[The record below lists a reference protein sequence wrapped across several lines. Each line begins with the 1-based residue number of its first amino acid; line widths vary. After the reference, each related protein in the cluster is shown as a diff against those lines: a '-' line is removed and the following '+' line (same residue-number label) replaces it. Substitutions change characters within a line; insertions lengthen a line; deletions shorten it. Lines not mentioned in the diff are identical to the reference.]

1 MKKFKDF
8 QPTAMDSKGVGSEG
22 QEDWLVLPTSRTRDT
37 GPLEESN
44 FAAALE
50 RLGGESDTVQV
61 HRFGH
66 WGPGWFEI
74 IVVHPSRESEAE
86 EIEKS
91 LENYPSLDED
101 DMSRRESEEAWE
113 DWKNWGESEFKDIIK
128 GLVELDEE
136 QEDMLDYHVDLA
148 ALWREVSN
156 HLGWSEQHDGHS
168 TNFNFKEAER
178 YLSDNTEL
186 IFDAIDAAHSSPLY
200 LTEQK
205 KAEDEKLDRWH
216 KATRGHNPG
225 TPIAR
230 WESRG
235 GKHFAELYDNGDG
248 TYSYRS
254 DGAGGYMGAMSP
266 EQAMSEMEKK
276 IKYLAPDALK
286 LGLMRVENPPNAK
299 ERVIFRKYPENGE
312 VIALFPELLAY
323 YDGNVPSYVHV
334 CQHGAADLYYTFLKT
349 HPASEAEYADLK
361 AELEQIGYKLDVID
375 DWPTPHDLKRRGENP
390 PTDKERV
397 RVIFRKF
404 ADNGEVIA
412 LFPDLPFDNSGN
424 ITSYMH
430 VGQHGAASPRLKGTH
445 PASEAEYAD
454 LKAELE
460 QIGYE
465 LDIIDLKRRGEN
477 PLPPNKYPLI
487 EVNGRMFASHRDAY
501 DFAMDRANE
510 SGEEVVIMQKDDS
523 MLPWFMLQKIY
534 PHSAGITGRSPLS
547 EQRYYEEM
555 DKSQSSNPSGENPP
569 TAYIDFANGRFE
581 MWENVDGDRHR
592 LGRSENIGNLA
603 HQIRDYGYKRVVLT
617 AEAADRDV
625 DRDGWCLLG
634 QGSPGGSPGNAYGKA
649 SEYLKS
655 SLHGVDVRPNPER

>member
-1 MKKFKDF
+1 
-8 QPTAMDSKGVGSEG
+8 
-22 QEDWLVLPTSRTRDT
+22 
-37 GPLEESN
+37 
-44 FAAALE
+44 
-50 RLGGESDTVQV
+50 
-61 HRFGH
+61 
-66 WGPGWFEI
+66 
-74 IVVHPSRESEAE
+74 
-86 EIEKS
+86 
-91 LENYPSLDED
+91 
-101 DMSRRESEEAWE
+101 
-113 DWKNWGESEFKDIIK
+113 
-128 GLVELDEE
+128 
-136 QEDMLDYHVDLA
+136 
-148 ALWREVSN
+148 
-156 HLGWSEQHDGHS
+156 
-168 TNFNFKEAER
+168 
-178 YLSDNTEL
+178 
-186 IFDAIDAAHSSPLY
+186 
-200 LTEQK
+200 
-205 KAEDEKLDRWH
+205 
-216 KATRGHNPG
+216 
-225 TPIAR
+225 
-230 WESRG
+230 
-235 GKHFAELYDNGDG
+235 
-248 TYSYRS
+248 
-254 DGAGGYMGAMSP
+254 MGAMSL

-286 LGLMRVENPPNAK
+286 LGLMRVENPP
-299 ERVIFRKYPENGE
+299 
-312 VIALFPELLAY
+312 
-323 YDGNVPSYVHV
+323 
-334 CQHGAADLYYTFLKT
+334 
-349 HPASEAEYADLK
+349 
-361 AELEQIGYKLDVID
+361 
-375 DWPTPHDLKRRGENP
+375 
-390 PTDKERV
+390 TDKERV

-404 ADNGEVIA
+404 ADDGEVIA

-465 LDIIDLKRRGEN
+465 LDIIDDWPTLHDLKRRGEN
-477 PLPPNKYPLI
+477 PLPPNKYPI
-487 EVNGRMFASHRDAY
+487 IKVNGRIFASHRDAY
-501 DFAMDRANE
+501 DFAIDRANE

-523 MLPWFMLQKIY
+523 MLPAFMLQKIY

-555 DKSQSSNPSGENPP
+555 GKSQSSNPSGENPP

-655 SLHGVDVRPNPER
+655 SLHGVDVRPNPERFDPAYRVFGYGRKGRISAGMTVKIAGTNQSGRVVMPSSEPNHWVINMGGKHGTPKVVHEDNLITRGG

>member
-37 GPLEESN
+37 GPIEESN

-50 RLGGESDTVQV
+50 RLGGKSDTVQV

-91 LENYPSLDED
+91 LENYPVLDED
-101 DMSRRESEEAWE
+101 DMSRRETEEAWE

-136 QEDMLDYHVDLA
+136 QDDMLDYHVDLA
-148 ALWREVSN
+148 ALWHEVSN
-156 HLGWSEQHDGHS
+156 HLNWSEQHDGHS
-168 TNFNFKEAER
+168 TNFNFKGAER

-186 IFDAIDAAHSSPLY
+186 IFDAIDAAHSSPKY
-200 LTEQK
+200 LAAQK
-205 KAEDEKLDRWH
+205 KTEDEKLDRWH

-254 DGAGGYMGAMSP
+254 DGASGYMGAMSL

-276 IKYLAPDALK
+276 IKYLAPSALK
-286 LGLMRVENPPNAK
+286 LGLMRVESPPAEDSILRRTNA
-299 ERVIFRKYPENGE
+299 FT
-312 VIALFPELLAY
+312 A
-323 YDGNVPSYVHV
+323 VPSASGVGV
-334 CQHGAADLYYTFLKT
+334 KIIANASGVTPKSKTISMSTWNQIKDVSDQEFDGTVSLELGVGAFR
-349 HPASEAEYADLK
+349 S
-361 AELEQIGYKLDVID
+361 
-375 DWPTPHDLKRRGENP
+375 KRQSSNP
-390 PTDKERV
+390 
-397 RVIFRKF
+397 
-404 ADNGEVIA
+404 
-412 LFPDLPFDNSGN
+412 S
-424 ITSYMH
+424 
-430 VGQHGAASPRLKGTH
+430 
-445 PASEAEYAD
+445 
-454 LKAELE
+454 
-460 QIGYE
+460 
-465 LDIIDLKRRGEN
+465 GEN

-523 MLPWFMLQKIY
+523 MLPWFMLQKVH
-534 PHSAGITGRSPLS
+534 PQPSGG
-547 EQRYYEEM
+547 ERYYEGM
-555 DKSQSSNPSGENPP
+555 GGSPSSNPP
-569 TAYIDFANGRFE
+569 TAYIDFAGGAFV
-581 MWENVDGDRHR
+581 MWENADGDRHL
-592 LGRSENIGNLA
+592 LGRSESIGDLA
-603 HQIRDYGYKRVVLT
+603 RQIRDYGYKRVVLT

-625 DRDGWCLLG
+625 DRHGWRLLG

-655 SLHGVDVRPNPER
+655 SLHGVDVRPNPERFDPAYRVFGYGRKGRISAGMTVKIAGTNQSGRVVMPSSEPNHWVINMGGRHGTPKVVHEDNLITRGG